1 MMCSALAVQ
10 RPGHRQLHL
19 GGITGSSP
27 SAHLVVDCYRGCQLT
42 PLEYRVAGIASRY
55 AALTVLVV
63 QMAFVVAPA

>member
-19 GGITGSSP
+19 GGIAGSNP
-27 SAHLVVDCYRGCQLT
+27 SDYLVVGCYRDCQLT
-42 PLEYRVAGIASRY
+42 PLEYGVAGIASRY
-55 AALTVLVV
+55 AGLTALVV